1 MGCLISKTVNN
12 SGNIEV
18 LDYSSQEENYEYL
31 RPRGQIIVQI
41 DEKFKVPVIILD
53 FDECVTKSVRL
64 WPYKFVQKNQFLN
77 LERTHLSSPVTSS
90 GTNSGYSSGYDTV
103 F

>member
-1 MGCLISKTVNN
+1 MGCLISKIVNN
-12 SGNIEV
+12 SANIEV
-18 LDYSSQEENYEYL
+18 LDYTPQDENCKYL
-31 RPRGQIIVQI
+31 RPRCQIIIQT
-41 DEKFKVPVIILD
+41 DEKFKVLVIILD

-64 WPYKFVQKNQFLN
+64 WPYKSVQKNQFLN
-77 LERTHLSSPVTSS
+77 LERTPLSSPVTSS

>member
-1 MGCLISKTVNN
+1 MGCLCSRIVNDPT
-12 SGNIEV
+12 NIDV
-18 LDYSSQEENYEYL
+18 LDYTPKDADYEYL

-53 FDECVTKSVRL
+53 FDECVTKFFCL
-64 WPYKFVQKNQFLN
+64 WPHNPVQKNQFLD
-77 LERTHLSSPVTSS
+77 LERTPLSSPTMSS
-90 GTNSGYSSGYDTV
+90 GTNSGYGSGYNTV